1 MLSEVEGKK
10 TYCSHLLF
18 TFVVNDLSKISIGS
32 EDVVLR
38 RGLYGKGYT
47 LIPHL

>member
-18 TFVVNDLSKISIGS
+18 TFVVNDLSKINIGS

-38 RGLYGKGYT
+38 RGYGKGYT